1 MGDNMSMFNVNPAA
15 VNLSSLTEAAITG
28 EMAATT
34 AAGSAALTGV
44 VPMAGSA
51 DDIAFA
57 SALAAAGGAYLGTAG
72 AHFGERGIYSAGQS
86 VSSVSYVLQELISA
100 AQFSF

>member
-1 MGDNMSMFNVNPAA
+1 MSIVDVVPAA
-15 VNLSSLTEAAITG
+15 VNVSSLTESVLSG

-51 DDIAFA
+51 DDVAFA
-57 SALAAAGGAYLGTAG
+57 TAMAAAGGAYLGAAG
-72 AHFGERGIYSAGQS
+72 AHTGERAAYAAGQNVAS
-86 VSSVSYVLQELISA
+86 ISYVLNELISA
-100 AQFSF
+100 AKFSF